1 MLCPR
6 RNSIKQGQG
15 AVQVPCSTG
24 NSLSAQFVSCC
35 VFVMRMWYFMS
46 GRSYFTM
53 PSLSSWFIA
62 NIDVLR
68 HGCFIVEFSAGLL
81 LDFSNEFQPAYLFI
95 YLF

>member
-1 MLCPR
+1 
-6 RNSIKQGQG
+6 
-15 AVQVPCSTG
+15 
-24 NSLSAQFVSCC
+24 
-35 VFVMRMWYFMS
+35 MS

-68 HGCFIVEFSAGLL
+68 HGCFIVEFSARLL

>member
-1 MLCPR
+1 
-6 RNSIKQGQG
+6 
-15 AVQVPCSTG
+15 
-24 NSLSAQFVSCC
+24 
-35 VFVMRMWYFMS
+35 MS